1 MPKPQTKQPAP
12 PTVDAKEHQLAA
24 RGLLLLGAALGV
36 VMLVAGAWLFT
47 LGFTA
52 THLLPGRVGIGF
64 LLMAFGAIGC
74 WAGLYCARH
83 GRLEG
88 GKLRFDK
95 EARDLITSPFFV
107 RCLKVMLH
115 TAGITALAVSWLAV
129 YYPNGIAM

>member
-1 MPKPQTKQPAP
+1 LPKPQPKPAAP
-12 PTVDAKEHQLAA
+12 PADAREHQIAA

-36 VMLVAGAWLFT
+36 VMLLVGAWLFT
-47 LGFTA
+47 RGFTP

-64 LLMAFGAIGC
+64 LLMTFGAIGC
-74 WAGLYCARH
+74 WAGLYCAKH

-95 EARDLITSPFFV
+95 QAHDLITSPFFI
-107 RCLKVMLH
+107 RCLKVALH

-129 YYPNGIAM
+129 YYPNGIAL